1 MNLRMNFHMRLQAS
15 LALALFLPALA
26 LFAQTSPAPLGIFD
40 GHTDIGAILHPGSA
54 AFDPATQTYT
64 ITGSGDDMWTAE
76 DDFHFLWKKMSGD
89 VAITADIRILGSG
102 GHPRR
107 KAVLMVRQSLDTD
120 ARDAY
125 IAWHANG
132 LTALQYRDD
141 KTDGVR
147 MLQLAQSAP
156 TRVRIERRGDFIY
169 TFVADANGKLIPSGA
184 STKLALTGPV
194 YVGLGICAHDK
205 NATETAVFSNVKLEQ
220 LAPSTSKPVLYS
232 TLETVAVNTT
242 YRQVVYVAPVRFE
255 TPNFSGDG
263 KSLFFDQDGLMR
275 KIALSSNTE
284 PVIISTGSR
293 TKLLGDHG
301 VSPDGKFLQI
311 SDSTADGTSRIYI
324 VPAEG
329 GEPRLVTKN
338 GPSYTH
344 GWSPDGAT
352 LAFEGQRNGALQVY
366 TIPVA
371 GGDETQLTNGK
382 AYNDCAEFS
391 GDGRSIYFAS
401 DRTGSMQIWQ
411 MNTDGSAQQQVLTDD
426 REDWFPHVSP
436 DGKSIAFLAYPKGT
450 EGHPADTD
458 VQLRLLTLADKK
470 VKVLAT
476 LLGGRGS
483 INGPSWSPDSRR
495 VAFASYAML
504 PPEDLSAQ

>member
-1 MNLRMNFHMRLQAS
+1 MFLAVRKSAVACALVLAACRLLS
-15 LALALFLPALA
+15 
-26 LFAQTSPAPLGIFD
+26 AQSGSSLGIFD
-40 GHTDIGAILHPGSA
+40 GHTDIGTILHPGSA
-54 AFDPATQTYT
+54 SYDATTQNYT
-64 ITGSGDDMWTAE
+64 ITGSGDDMWAAE
-76 DDFHFLWKKMSGD
+76 DDFQFLWKKMTGD
-89 VAITADIRILGSG
+89 IALTADIRILGTT

-125 IAWHANG
+125 IAWHGNG
-132 LTALQYRDD
+132 MTALQYRDD

-169 TFVADANGKLIPSGA
+169 TFVRDASGKMVPSGA

-194 YVGLGICAHDK
+194 YVGLGVCAHDK
-205 NATETAVFSNVKLEQ
+205 NVTETATFSNVRLEQ
-220 LAPSTSKPVLYS
+220 LVPSHATSVLYS
-232 TLETVAVNTT
+232 ALETVAVNTT
-242 YRQVVYVAPVRFE
+242 YRQVIYVAPTRFE

-263 KSLFFDQDGLMR
+263 KSLFFDHDGLMR
-275 KIALSSNTE
+275 KIALNGAAE
-284 PVIISTGSR
+284 PVTISTGSR

-301 VSPDGKFLQI
+301 VSPDGTMLQI
-311 SDSTADGTSRIYI
+311 SDSSADGKSRIYV

-329 GEPRLVTKN
+329 GEPRLVAKN

-344 GWSPDGAT
+344 GWSPDGKT
-352 LAFEGQRNGALQVY
+352 LAFEGDRNGALQVY

-371 GGDETQLTNGK
+371 GGDETQLTSGK
-382 AYNDCAEFS
+382 AYNDCAEFA
-391 GDGRSIYFAS
+391 GDGKSIYFAS

-411 MNTDGSAQQQVLTDD
+411 MNIDGTEQRQVLGDD

-436 DGKSIAFLAYPKGT
+436 DGKMIAFLAYAKGT
-450 EGHPADTD
+450 QGHPADVD
-458 VQLRLLTLADKK
+458 VELRLMTIADKK
-470 VKVLAT
+470 VKVLAKFF
-476 LLGGRGS
+476 GGRGS

-495 VAFASYAML
+495 VAFVSYEMI
-504 PPEDLSAQ
+504 PQEDLPAQ

>member
-1 MNLRMNFHMRLQAS
+1 MISAPLKFALAITLFLSAPAMLLAQAS
-15 LALALFLPALA
+15 
-26 LFAQTSPAPLGIFD
+26 SAPLGIFD
-40 GHTDIGAILHPGSA
+40 GHTDIGTILHPGNA
-54 AFDPATQTYT
+54 TFDPASQTYT
-64 ITGSGDDMWTAE
+64 ITGSGDDMWAAE
-76 DDFHFLWKKMSGD
+76 DDFQFLWKKVTGD
-89 VAITADIRILGSG
+89 VALTADIRILGTG

-107 KAVLMVRQSLDTD
+107 KAVLMLRQSLDTD
-120 ARDAY
+120 AKDAY
-125 IAWHANG
+125 IAWHGNG

-147 MLQLAQSAP
+147 MVQFAQSAP

-169 TFVADANGKLIPSGA
+169 TFIADATGKLVPAGA
-184 STKLALTGPV
+184 SAKITMAGPF
-194 YVGLGICAHDK
+194 YVGLGVCAHDK
-205 NATETAVFSNVKLEQ
+205 NVTETAVFSNVKLEQ
-220 LAPSTSKPVLYS
+220 LPPTTGKPVLYS

-242 YRQVVYVAPVRFE
+242 YRQIVYVAPTRFE
-255 TPNFSGDG
+255 TPNFAGDG
-263 KSLFFDQDGLMR
+263 KSLLFDQGGLMH
-275 KIALSSNTE
+275 KFVLGSSADPTIV
-284 PVIISTGSR
+284 PTGSR

-301 VSPDGKFLQI
+301 VSPDGKLLQI
-311 SDSTADGTSRIYI
+311 SDSSADGTSRIYI

-344 GWSPDGAT
+344 GWSPDGTT

-366 TIPVA
+366 TIPAA
-371 GGDETQLTNGK
+371 GGDETQLTSGK

-411 MNTDGSAQQQVLTDD
+411 MNTDGSAQHQVLTDD

-450 EGHPADTD
+450 QSHPADVD
-458 VQLRLLTLADKK
+458 VELRLLTLADKK
-470 VKVLAT
+470 VKILAEF
-476 LLGGRGS
+476 LGGRGS
-483 INGPSWSPDSRR
+483 INGPSWSQDSRR
-495 VAFASYAML
+495 VAFVSYSMI
-504 PPEDLSAQ
+504 PSEDLSPQ